1 MQNEHRF
8 LLAIGRSAH
17 NALSH
22 STTVLKRSSRLCVFV
37 CKCPGGSSSG
47 NNPSGSDSDVSL
59 CTATKLSSRC
69 AFLLIKNAS
78 IQKKLCFT
86 WYLFWHFSSCFFK
99 YLTWEINRIEAP
111 RSGLPRSYR
120 STLFRPVTVQIVLS
134 ITSSVH
140 RHPSSFL
147 CMLCSLLHS
156 LFLLNFLKES
166 REFVVKVWWW
176 ENGVCRDFYSVWLLL
191 IFEMLWMEMRTGG
204 EMMLTVYGS
213 LISCHLNNMER
224 MFCKRKSVYF
234 YKWCNIE
241 NVLYTVVLKMT
252 HYCCQL
258 I

>member
-37 CKCPGGSSSG
+37 CECPGGSSSG

-111 RSGLPRSYR
+111 PSGLPRSYR
-120 STLFRPVTVQIVLS
+120 SALFRPVTVQIVLS

-166 REFVVKVWWW
+166 REFVVKV
-176 ENGVCRDFYSVWLLL
+176 C
-191 IFEMLWMEMRTGG
+191 GG
-204 EMMLTVYGS
+204 ERTACAVTFIQCGCYWS
-213 LISCHLNNMER
+213 LKCCEW
-224 MFCKRKSVYF
+224 KWGWEE
-234 YKWCNIE
+234 KWCWQYMDPWSHAIWTTWKECFAKE
-241 NVLYTVVLKMT
+241 NLY
-252 HYCCQL
+252 
-258 I
+258 IFINDAI